1 MSFSYFSNKDFVN
14 YVQQKIKA
22 DKNQKLCCKLSGL
35 SKNHNLYFK
44 ESIDSAVVEY
54 HNLEDLA
61 ASNYASQI
69 QFLKLSVPSELE
81 RLDELRYISTKYFV
95 NIQSIKL
102 RFVKSDSNNYDELE
116 PEKTMII
123 TENFTIRGLTAQKN
137 QHVYGLKI
145 EGSYNVNISNSKFDG
160 LSLYTDIKANVEL
173 THVKFQNS
181 PKGYFIVD
189 NSTSVIMKDI
199 FVKNWGECGVDGSQN
214 VVVSNITAQKCDFGF
229 HTKDVPYF
237 EIANADIFKCNVG
250 MSFWDSNGKIR
261 DVVVKECLKHGIQM
275 LNSHASY
282 NGLLCVNNGGDN
294 IFFLADD
301 DGTFF
306 QGV

>member
-181 PKGYFIVD
+181 PQAGYFAID
-189 NSTSVIMKDI
+189 GISVIMKDI
-199 FVKNWGECGVDGSQN
+199 FVKNCRGAVGTKSCQN
-214 VVVSNITAQKCDFGF
+214 VVVSNIKAQQCGDGF
-229 HTKDVPYF
+229 YFHDVPNF
-237 EIANADIFKCNVG
+237 EIANADIFKCNMG
-250 MSFWDSNGKIR
+250 LIFLGSNGKMR
-261 DVVVKECLKHGIQM
+261 DVVVKECQGQKITLID
-275 LNSHASY
+275 SHVSY
-282 NGLLCVNNGGDN
+282 NRLLCVNNGGDDVY
-294 IFFLADD
+294 LMD
-301 DGTFF
+301 
-306 QGV
+306 V